1 MVMMLT
7 QTMVISILCEMIM
20 KNDEHV
26 NDNDVDSY
34 GIMALIMKMEM
45 VMINDQ
51 DSDCANGK

>member
-1 MVMMLT
+1 MLT